1 MVKGE
6 KFVVRHLEEWYGRY
20 LFMYYLDNYSRYAD
34 DIQWQVN
41 PGPNVWCFKV
51 IQLNTVVTLICD
63 NKGNVTEI
71 RKPYE
76 DLSRRTIK

>member
-1 MVKGE
+1 M
-6 KFVVRHLEEWYGRY
+6 VRHLEEWYGRY

-41 PGPNVWCFKV
+41 PGPNIWRFRV
-51 IQLNTVVTLICD
+51 IQLNTVVTLTCD
-63 NKGNVTEI
+63 NKGKVTET